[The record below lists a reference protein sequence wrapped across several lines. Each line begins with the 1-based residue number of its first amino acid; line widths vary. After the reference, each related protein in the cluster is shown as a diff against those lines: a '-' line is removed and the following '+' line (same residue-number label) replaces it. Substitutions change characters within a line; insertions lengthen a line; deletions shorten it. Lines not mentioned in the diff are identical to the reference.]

1 METKKPF
8 GQALRLARLKKGLL
22 QENFETVSSR
32 QTVSFLERGKSSV
45 TLQKLDDLCS
55 VLEVHP
61 ATMVAFTYLLGG
73 PTQNASVEELTQIIS
88 EELKSLE
95 HFKDLL
101 SQSELQL

>member
-45 TLQKLDDLCS
+45 TL
-55 VLEVHP
+55 
-61 ATMVAFTYLLGG
+61 
-73 PTQNASVEELTQIIS
+73 
-88 EELKSLE
+88 
-95 HFKDLL
+95 
-101 SQSELQL
+101 